1 MEENQGRGEGKRK
14 WWVKGKGSVV
24 VGGVALQTRPH
35 SQAQKLQVWLIL
47 GTEAS
52 ADAIKLRTLNGEIS
66 LYHPMRPRG
75 CFQVKEAR
83 AGDIA

>member
-1 MEENQGRGEGKRK
+1 MSTFSGLEAA
-14 WWVKGKGSVV
+14 SV
-24 VGGVALQTRPH
+24 AFP
-35 SQAQKLQVWLIL
+35 

-52 ADAIKLRTLNGEIS
+52 ADVIKLRTLNGEIS
-66 LYHPMRPRG
+66 LYHPGGPMRPRG